1 MSNPERMEFA
11 DELMQKLYC
20 GQGEDALLLRYL
32 DIQKSDSEQFF
43 STYMKLLC
51 EIDMDEEE
59 AKYHYKQIQHHE
71 AKLERAAGRTLGF
84 RVAMLDYLLNIN
96 PKLECPKIIEFST
109 YTTMLAQTTLDG
121 LTGVFNRRYFDN
133 QLCIEINRSKRY
145 NHTFSLLLLD
155 IDDFKKVNDT
165 YGHTA
170 GDHVLEEFAGI
181 LKNHLRSE
189 DIAARYGGE
198 EFTLLLP
205 QTDLKGAKI
214 FAERLLEKAG
224 DFLYSGGIRVTFSG
238 GIANYPHH
246 GISEKELIETAD
258 KGLYES
264 KLRGKNR
271 ITVLQEERRDNT
283 RYPVEAPLLFSVHSD
298 TTDRA
303 ILKNISLT
311 GIAGESPLSLSAGD
325 IINLQFTHPEERK
338 EYEILAQVIWAEK
351 HKQSKDHAFGAQYRN
366 QNRNRLYKIVSQYIP
381 AEHTDSPAHQPMLFE

>member
-1 MSNPERMEFA
+1 MSSPDRKEFA

-20 GQGEDALLLRYL
+20 GEGEDALLLRYL

-51 EIDMDEEE
+51 ELDMDEEE
-59 AKYHYKQIQHHE
+59 ARYHYKQIQHHE
-71 AKLERAAGRTLGF
+71 AKLERAAGRILGF

-133 QLCIEINRSKRY
+133 QLCIELNRSKRY

-155 IDDFKKVNDT
+155 IDDFKKINDT
-165 YGHTA
+165 YGHTV
-170 GDHVLEEFAGI
+170 GDNVLEEFAGI

-214 FAERLLEKAG
+214 FAERLLEEAR
-224 DFLYSGGIRVTFSG
+224 DFIYTDGIRVTFSG
-238 GIANYPHH
+238 GVGNYPHH

-283 RYPVEAPLLFSVHSD
+283 RYPAEAPLVFSAHSD
-298 TTDRA
+298 TPDRG

-311 GIAGESPLSLSAGD
+311 GIAGESPRPLSAGD
-325 IINLQFTHPEERK
+325 IINLQFTHPEEHE
-338 EYEILAQVIWAEK
+338 EYDIAARIIWAEK
-351 HKQSKDHAFGAQYRN
+351 RARTGSHSFGAQYRN

-381 AEHTDSPAHQPMLFE
+381 SDNTDNSARQPLLFE